1 MAIRTPEAPG
11 KSDRPERGRGI
22 PAAALPQRRGS
33 VEPIP
38 QMSRDEQLEIVTSAL
53 GTEAPTFPRRVLQQQ
68 PAALRPEEVVN
79 LQETGGF

>member
-1 MAIRTPEAPG
+1 MAVLYQKREI
-11 KSDRPERGRGI
+11 
-22 PAAALPQRRGS
+22 ALLMLSFPNAKHWG
-33 VEPIP
+33 VTHAL
-38 QMSRDEQLEIVTSAL
+38 SRDEQLEIVTSAL

>member
-38 QMSRDEQLEIVTSAL
+38 QMSSANVTPMPSIGA
-53 GTEAPTFPRRVLQQQ
+53 
-68 PAALRPEEVVN
+68 
-79 LQETGGF
+79 